1 LGRFYHHIMVPLDT
15 STDSEHALP
24 FALTIAEL
32 ENASIS
38 LVHVAAP
45 PGLGAAMATAGAEGY
60 VTPAVNQDVII
71 QTERQVERR
80 LLTIASDIEQTSE
93 IRVETT
99 VIEDPDVGHALAEYA
114 EKTSPELTVMTT
126 HDRTRLERWLLGS
139 VAESLV
145 RRIPAPTLLVKAF
158 EERVDLSTRAS
169 ISHILVPIDGSQLS
183 LAILPHVRVMASL
196 SGARVTLFTVIEP
209 AIIAAPVGIPGAIS
223 ATVPSEADA
232 NATLSGHAD
241 ELRDIGI
248 ATDAVVVT
256 DPAPRRAILDYAR
269 EHQVDLIAMS
279 THGRH
284 GFARLV
290 AGSVATQVLHHT
302 GIPVLMY
309 RPDAGRQAPGAR

>member
-1 LGRFYHHIMVPLDT
+1 MGRFYHHIMVPLDA

-24 FALTIAEL
+24 FALTVAEL

-45 PGLGAAMATAGAEGY
+45 LDFGVAMASAGAEGY
-60 VTPAVNQDVII
+60 VTAAMNEDVLID
-71 QTERQVERR
+71 TERQVERR
-80 LLTIASDIEQTSE
+80 LLTLAGDIEQTSE

-99 VIEDPDVGHALAEYA
+99 VLGDVDVGRALAEYA
-114 EKTSPELTVMTT
+114 EKTSPELIVMTT
-126 HDRTRLERWLLGS
+126 HDHTRLERWLLGT

-183 LAILPHVRVMASL
+183 LTILPHVRVMASL

-232 NATLSGHAD
+232 SALLSGHAD
-241 ELRDIGI
+241 ELRGMGI
-248 ATDAVVVT
+248 AADAVVVT
-256 DPAPRRAILDYAR
+256 DPSPRRAILDYAR
-269 EHQVDLIAMS
+269 ERQVDLIAMS

-284 GFARLV
+284 GFAKLV
-290 AGSVATQVLHHT
+290 AGSIATQVLHHT
-302 GIPVLMY
+302 GIPLLMY
-309 RPDAGRQAPGAR
+309 RPDAGRQAPV

>member
-24 FALTIAEL
+24 FALTVAEL

-45 PGLGAAMATAGAEGY
+45 PDTGVAMATAGAEGY
-60 VTPAVNQDVII
+60 VTAAMNEDVLID
-71 QTERQVERR
+71 TERHVERR
-80 LLTIASDIEQTSE
+80 LVTIAGDIEQTSE
-93 IRVETT
+93 IRVETI
-99 VIEDPDVGHALAEYA
+99 VLEDTEVGHALAEYA
-114 EKTSPELTVMTT
+114 EKTSPELIVMTT

-139 VAESLV
+139 VAEALV

-169 ISHILVPIDGSQLS
+169 ISHILVPIDGSELS
-183 LAILPHVRVMASL
+183 LAILPHVRVMAGL
-196 SGARVTLFTVIEP
+196 SGARVTLFTVSEP

-232 NATLSGHAD
+232 SAVLASRAD
-241 ELRDIGI
+241 ELRGMGI
-248 ATDAVVVT
+248 PADAVVVT
-256 DPAPRRAILDYAR
+256 DPSPRRAILDYAA

-284 GFARLV
+284 GIAKLV

>member
-1 LGRFYHHIMVPLDT
+1 LGRFYHCIMVPLDA

-32 ENASIS
+32 ENADIS

-45 PGLGAAMATAGAEGY
+45 PDVGVAMATAGAEGY
-60 VTPAVNQDVII
+60 VTAAINEDVLIE
-71 QTERQVERR
+71 TERHVQRR
-80 LLTIASDIEQTSE
+80 LLTLASDIEQTSE

-99 VIEDPDVGHALAEYA
+99 VLEDPDVGRALAEYA
-114 EKTSPELTVMTT
+114 EKTSPELIVMTT
-126 HDRTRLERWLLGS
+126 HDHTRLQRWLLGS
-139 VAESLV
+139 VAESIV
-145 RRIPAPTLLVKAF
+145 RRIQAPTLLVKAF
-158 EERVDLSTRAS
+158 EERVDLSTRGS
-169 ISHILVPIDGSQLS
+169 LSHILVPIDGSQLS
-183 LAILPHVRVMASL
+183 LAILPHVRVIASL

-209 AIIAAPVGIPGAIS
+209 AIIAAPVGIPGAIA

-232 NATLSGHAD
+232 SATLASHAD
-241 ELRDIGI
+241 DLRGMGI
-248 ATDAVVVT
+248 PADAVVVT
-256 DPAPRRAILDYAR
+256 DPSPRRAILDYAN

-284 GFARLV
+284 GIAKLV

-309 RPDAGRQAPGAR
+309 RPETATS

>member
-1 LGRFYHHIMVPLDT
+1 
-15 STDSEHALP
+15 
-24 FALTIAEL
+24 LTIAEL
-32 ENASIS
+32 ENAVIS
-38 LVHVAAP
+38 LVHVAAS
-45 PGLGAAMATAGAEGY
+45 PGLGAAMASAGAEGY
-60 VTPAVNQDVII
+60 VTAAMNEDVLIE
-71 QTERQVERR
+71 TERQVERR
-80 LLTIASDIEQTSE
+80 LLTLAGDIEQTSE

-99 VIEDPDVGHALAEYA
+99 VLEDPDIGHALAEYA
-114 EKTSPELTVMTT
+114 EKTSPELIVMTT
-126 HDRTRLERWLLGS
+126 HDHTRLERWLLGS

-145 RRIPAPTLLVKAF
+145 RRIQAPMLLVKAF

-183 LAILPHVRVMASL
+183 LAILPHVRVMAGL

-209 AIIAAPVGIPGAIS
+209 AIVAAPVGIPGAIA

-232 NATLSGHAD
+232 SALLSNRAD
-241 ELRDIGI
+241 ELREMGI
-248 ATDAVVVT
+248 AADAVVVT
-256 DPAPRRAILDYAR
+256 DPSPRRAILDYAP

-284 GFARLV
+284 GFAKLV

-309 RPDAGRQAPGAR
+309 RPDAGHQAPGAR